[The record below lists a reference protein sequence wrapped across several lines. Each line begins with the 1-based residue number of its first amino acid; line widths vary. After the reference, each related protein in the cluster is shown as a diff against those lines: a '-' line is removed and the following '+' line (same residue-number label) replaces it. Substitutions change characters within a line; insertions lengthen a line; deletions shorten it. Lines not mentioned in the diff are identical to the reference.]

1 MIVLFVCF
9 TRNVTYML
17 MTSARTRRQHPSRP
31 GRIRDDTGTS
41 VVVVFFVVVVFL
53 RVCCCDLTC
62 CLSPRAGEQP
72 DLARALPGVLCVQ
85 DVATS
90 AQQLLHQEQ
99 GDLLQNGLFQV
110 G

>member
-1 MIVLFVCF
+1 
-9 TRNVTYML
+9 ML
-17 MTSARTRRQHPSRP
+17 MTSARTRRQQPSRP

-41 VVVVFFVVVVFL
+41 VVVFFFFFYACVAVIWL
-53 RVCCCDLTC
+53 AVCLA
-62 CLSPRAGEQP
+62 PRAGEQP
-72 DLARALPGVLCVQ
+72 DLARALSGVLRVQ
-85 DVATS
+85 DVVTS